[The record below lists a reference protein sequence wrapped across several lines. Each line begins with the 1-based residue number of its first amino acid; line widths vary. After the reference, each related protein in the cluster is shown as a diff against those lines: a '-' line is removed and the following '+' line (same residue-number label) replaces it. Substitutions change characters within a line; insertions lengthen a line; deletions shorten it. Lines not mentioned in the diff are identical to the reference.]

1 MPGRK
6 AGARSTAAVE
16 GYDMISARS
25 HWLLYGT
32 LAALLAMVTL
42 NTGCPQNQPPAD
54 GDTTG
59 GDTTGGDTTGGDT
72 TGGDTTGGDTT
83 GGDTTGGDTTGG
95 DTTGGDTTGGDT
107 TGGDTGG
114 GGGGTG
120 GGDGD
125 GGSASTPPTD
135 PATTITLSQIVQTGD
150 AVPDQPAGTTFT
162 EFSEPI
168 IDDDGRIAFWGL
180 FEGANANGF
189 GGLYVWNGTA
199 LQRVVHDDPAT
210 LGDVPNH
217 DPQHYF
223 GKYERKTNFEP
234 LDLGIA
240 WGPGGRLLF
249 ATRTANAA
257 GGYMGSGVYRWRASD
272 GDLIRVADTEQ
283 LKALYSPTPSLY
295 AGDFIMPGVSDSGVA
310 VFGVDYTIIAGTS
323 FVFGQGV
330 FTSNGTTVSVLRDT
344 KISMDN
350 PGDVP
355 DQGAAV
361 MFVNLDPLTTLNPTG
376 DLLFQAHYAGGSGSV
391 GVYLGRSGVAYRVID
406 DRPDHS
412 WPGLPAGA
420 RVSNGAETFTSFA
433 VGPSGHIALDASL
446 TVGGN
451 TEPTVLL
458 WDWDTGAWSELTGA
472 GSVAATDL
480 VSGVNDD
487 GAAVILAGG
496 KPYLADDAGQRL
508 LSANLPTDLEG
519 VSLTWGTNGAVNN
532 HGRAVLP
539 FADGSGLPGLLFW
552 TGTELLTV
560 VDAGNDVPTGD
571 VESIATVVD
580 PRRDRPSR
588 SGLLNDGD
596 QMTFLIDHTG
606 GAQTIYKAI
615 AD

>member
-1 MPGRK
+1 M
-6 AGARSTAAVE
+6 
-16 GYDMISARS
+16 
-25 HWLLYGT
+25 
-32 LAALLAMVTL
+32 LAMVSL
-42 NTGCPQNQPPAD
+42 NTGCPQNQTPA
-54 GDTTG
+54 G

-95 DTTGGDTTGGDT
+95 DTTGGDTIGGDTTGGDT
-107 TGGDTGG
+107 TGGD
-114 GGGGTG
+114 
-120 GGDGD
+120 GD
-125 GGSASTPPTD
+125 GGSGSTPTD
-135 PATTITLSQIVQTGD
+135 PAATITLAQIVQTGD

-162 EFSEPI
+162 EFSEPL

-180 FEGANANGF
+180 FEGGNGF

-217 DPQHYF
+217 DPAHYF

-272 GDLIRVADTEQ
+272 GDIIRVADTVQ
-283 LKALYSPTPSLY
+283 LAALYSPAPTLF
-295 AGDFIMPGVSDSGVA
+295 AGDFVMPGVSDNGIA
-310 VFGVDYTIIAGTS
+310 VFGVDYTMFLGVTIVT
-323 FVFGQGV
+323 GQGV

-344 KISMDN
+344 KMSTDD

-355 DQGAAV
+355 DQGDTAS
-361 MFVNLDPLTTLNPTG
+361 FSKIDPLTTINPSG
-376 DLLFQAHYAGGSGSV
+376 DMLFQSRYVSGNGTL
-391 GVYLGRSGVAYRVID
+391 GVFLGRSGNAYRVID
-406 DRPDHS
+406 NRPDHS

-420 RVSNGAETFTSFA
+420 RVSTGFGDFTSFA
-433 VGPSGHIALDASL
+433 VGPSGHIAIDASL

-451 TEPTVLL
+451 TEPTVLM
-458 WDWDTGAWSELTGA
+458 WDWGAGAWSELTGL
-472 GSVAATDL
+472 SSEAATDL

-508 LSANLPTDLEG
+508 LSATLPTDLQG
-519 VSLTWGTNGAVNN
+519 VTITWETSGAINN
-532 HGRAVLP
+532 HGRAALR
-539 FADGSGLPGLLFW
+539 FTDGSGLPGLLFW
-552 TGTELLTV
+552 TGAELLTV

-571 VESIATVVD
+571 VEAVTTVVD

-588 SGLLNDGD
+588 SGLLNDSD
-596 QMTFLIDHTG
+596 EMTFLIDHTG
-606 GAQTIYKAI
+606 GAQTIYKAT
-615 AD
+615 AN